1 MRSVVGRDA
10 AGRRSRTLSREQT
23 SVSRARLGRPIRQ
36 LATTTIA
43 GPLRCIAH
51 VRLQM
56 VIALLMS
63 LPRSHV
69 SRVGTSQMIFLC
81 NSRTLRLYC

>member
-36 LATTTIA
+36 LATTPIA

-56 VIALLMS
+56 IVTSRVS
-63 LPRSHV
+63 LPRSPV
-69 SRVGTSQMIFLC
+69 SRIGNKRKWSSC
-81 NSRTLRLYC
+81 ARALRLYC

>member
-56 VIALLMS
+56 IIALLMS
-63 LPRSHV
+63 LPRAHISHV
-69 SRVGTSQMIFLC
+69 ETQQMICLYI
-81 NSRTLRLYC
+81 SRTPRLYC